1 MKTRQILFVIED
13 ENFFK
18 NILKRKKFDSEL
30 VFNDRYL
37 KTKTK
42 SYNNSVKTIFKDV
55 DNDNSRETKEGVLC
69 ICLSGIVL
77 DSVFD
82 SHNHYFPQALL
93 EECQQKIQEKE
104 IKSSIANNFEG
115 SSGEDYYS
123 SSSDDDDD
131 NDDDNSDERDN
142 VYPLLLMLVMIL

>member
-13 ENFFK
+13 GNFFK

-42 SYNNSVKTIFKDV
+42 SYNNSAKTIFKDV
-55 DNDNSRETKEGVLC
+55 DNDNSQKTKEGILC

-77 DSVFD
+77 DSVFQ
-82 SHNHYFPQALL
+82 FTQALFSAGTSRRMST
-93 EECQQKIQEKE
+93 ENTRKGDKIINCQ
-104 IKSSIANNFEG
+104 
-115 SSGEDYYS
+115 
-123 SSSDDDDD
+123 
-131 NDDDNSDERDN
+131 
-142 VYPLLLMLVMIL
+142 